1 MLHWTLVFTTASL
14 AHLAERD
21 IEAEDVADAVFSRYG
36 PARVRTSGRGAQTRW
51 FVVAPLAD
59 GVLVICVLREALP
72 RDLRAEG
79 AFVVPATGIPEHPGE
94 FRQTMRLCVSAR
106 LAAADERRSYRTWRQ
121 GKGGVV

>member
-1 MLHWTLVFTTASL
+1 MRHWTLVCTTASL

-21 IEAEDVADAVFSRYG
+21 IGAEDVADAVCSRYG
-36 PARVRTSGRGAQTRW
+36 PAQVRTSGRGAQTRW

-59 GVLVICVLREALP
+59 GALVTGVLREALP

-79 AFVVPATGIPEHPGE
+79 AFVVPATGILEYPGE

-106 LAAADERRSYRTWRQ
+106 LAAADERRSSRTWRQ